1 MSTAASKS
9 GGLGHPVVWVAGLAW
24 GLLAATRWVVV
35 MAAQEGS
42 HSAVIWH
49 WPPWWLPVSV
59 GLAVWLVQ
67 ILAAYWQHNW
77 LTRQGLEGPR
87 TRRLAGLAWL
97 PSLALFLVP
106 LAEFLPPL
114 YGGSLAP
121 LALAREAWP
130 LAALAAAGAVLIQTR
145 LAAPEQIRKREEQQ
159 RRWLAPVVFI
169 LALAL
174 FAGVGARLTQ
184 VSNQV
189 GKFMGGD
196 EPQYLFNAH
205 SLAVD
210 HDLDLAEEIFLR
222 ENSYYLDPA
231 KVIGGHGGWTK
242 DGLWISKHRP
252 GLPALMAPF
261 YAWGLYLGQGP
272 RKTATVCL
280 WLLAAWMVTEV
291 FWLGRLFTRREGP
304 ALLGAAGAALA
315 LPGLIYS
322 NLAFPEIAAAAF
334 AVSALRLMRSA
345 SRGQWGLLLL
355 AGLLTAYLPWFH
367 ERFAVLCLVLGAYF
381 LARMHWRSL
390 KGLAAFALPCL
401 VSAAL
406 LAAYFM
412 WLYGKPFPGQEI
424 HAQGSYLNPRGFWE
438 GLSGI
443 WVDAGE
449 GMLTYGAIWLA
460 ALAGLFWLVRR
471 RFSDGFWCLAM
482 AGAVYVVAGLFA
494 DWFGGINPPS
504 RYLVAAVP
512 FLAVGLAAGA
522 HWGPPRYMLFV
533 VVLGALSLAASAWV
547 MHYPSAVY
555 GHKVVLGSGL
565 QFPLIDNLLPAFI
578 FNYKVPEVNADL
590 ARIWMFLAL
599 VALVAMN
606 LGNQRYGPSR
616 SLAGMLLAM
625 LLLGGAGVAADRIGA
640 GVLNYSNPAQRVVLW
655 NRLSDLPRGG
665 AVWRVGA
672 AGVEPKALMELPLPP
687 ARYQHGTAKTAP
699 NDPLALDIPAGGK
712 PGLFVWGQ
720 YLALPPGRYRAA
732 AVLSSPYAGP
742 EQVGWLDLSENK
754 GQSTLMSRKL
764 TGEELSQPVGLEF
777 ELKRWATNLEFRVG
791 STGLAPFRVRAMSI
805 TRLEP

>member
-1 MSTAASKS
+1 MSAAWIKS
-9 GGLGHPVVWVAGLAW
+9 DGLRHPVVWAAGFAW
-24 GLLAATRWVVV
+24 ALLAATRWTVVI
-35 MAAQEGS
+35 AAQEGS
-42 HSAVIWH
+42 QSAVIWQ
-49 WPPWWLPVSV
+49 WPPWWIPVAV
-59 GLAVWLVQ
+59 GLAMWLV
-67 ILAAYWQHNW
+67 LLVAASWQYGW
-77 LTRQGLEGPR
+77 LDRQGLEGPR
-87 TRRLAGLAWL
+87 ARRLAGLAWL

-121 LALAREAWP
+121 LALSREAWP
-130 LAALAAAGAVLIQTR
+130 LAALAGAGAVFIQTR
-145 LAAPEQIRKREEQQ
+145 LAAPELIRKREQQ
-159 RRWLAPVVFI
+159 HRRWLAPVVFV
-169 LALAL
+169 LALVL

-222 ENSYYLDPA
+222 ENSYYLNPA
-231 KVIGGHGGWTK
+231 KVIGGHGGWTH
-242 DGLWISKHRP
+242 DGKWISKHRP
-252 GLPALMAPF
+252 GLPSLMAPF

-291 FWLGRLFTRREGP
+291 FWLGRLFTGREGP

-355 AGLLTAYLPWFH
+355 AGILTAYLPWFH

-401 VSAAL
+401 VSAGL

-412 WLYGKPFPGQEI
+412 WLYGQPYPGQEI
-424 HAQGSYLNPRGFWE
+424 HAQGAYLNPRGFWE

-460 ALAGLFWLVRR
+460 AIAGLGWLARR
-471 RFSDGFWCLAM
+471 RPSDGFWCLAM

-522 HWGPPRYMLFV
+522 HWGPPRYLLFV
-533 VVLGALSLAASAWV
+533 MVLGALSLAASLWV

-578 FNYKVPEVNADL
+578 FNYKAPRMNAEL
-590 ARIWMFLAL
+590 ACVWMLLAL
-599 VALVAMN
+599 PALVAMN
-606 LGNQRYGPSR
+606 MGNQRFSPVR
-616 SLAGMLLAM
+616 SLAGMVLA
-625 LLLGGAGVAADRIGA
+625 LLLVAGAGVAADRIGA
-640 GVLNYSNPAQRVVLW
+640 GVLNYRNPSQRVVLW
-655 NRLSDLPRGG
+655 NRLSDLPQGGG
-665 AVWRVGA
+665 AWRLGDDA
-672 AGVEPKALMELPLPP
+672 VEPKALMELPLPP
-687 ARYQHGTAKTAP
+687 SRYQHGAAKTAP
-699 NDPLALDIPAGGK
+699 DDPQALDIPAGTK
-712 PGLFVWGQ
+712 PELFVWGQ
-720 YLALPPGRYRAA
+720 YLAVPPGRYRATA
-732 AVLSSPYAGP
+732 ILSSPYAGA
-742 EQVGWLDLSENK
+742 EQVAWLDLSENK
-754 GQSTLMSRKL
+754 GQSILMGRKL
-764 TGEELSQPVGLEF
+764 SGEQLGRPVSLEF
-777 ELKRWATNLEFRVG
+777 TLTRWATNLEFRVG
-791 STGLAPFRVRAMSI
+791 TTGLAPLRVRSMNI
-805 TRLEP
+805 TRLAP

>member
-1 MSTAASKS
+1 MSHAMSKS
-9 GGLGHPVVWVAGLAW
+9 GGPVHPVVWAAGLAW
-24 GLLAATRWVVV
+24 ALLAATRWAVV
-35 MAAQEGS
+35 MATQEGGQC
-42 HSAVIWH
+42 AVIWR
-49 WPPWWLPVSV
+49 WPPWWIPVAV
-59 GLAVWLVQ
+59 GVAAWVAQL
-67 ILAAYWQHNW
+67 LAASWQQNW
-77 LTRQGLEGPR
+77 LARQGLERPR
-87 TRRLAGLAWL
+87 ARRLAGLAWL

-121 LALAREAWP
+121 LALSREAWP
-130 LAALAAAGAVLIQTR
+130 LAALAVAGAVFIQTR
-145 LAAPEQIRKREEQQ
+145 LAAPELIRKREEQ
-159 RRWLAPVVFI
+159 RRPWLAPLVFF

-210 HDLDLAEEIFLR
+210 HDLDLAENIFLR

-242 DGLWISKHRP
+242 DGRWISKHRP

-272 RKTATVCL
+272 RKTATVAL

-304 ALLGAAGAALA
+304 ALLAAAGAALA
-315 LPGLIYS
+315 MPGLIYS

-334 AVSALRLMRSA
+334 AVSAFRLLRSA
-345 SRGQWGLLLL
+345 SPGQWGLLLL
-355 AGLLTAYLPWFH
+355 AGLLTGYLAWFH
-367 ERFAVLCLVLGAYF
+367 ERFVILALILGLYC
-381 LARMHWRSL
+381 LARGHWRSV
-390 KGLAAFALPCL
+390 KGLAAFYLPCL
-401 VSAAL
+401 LSAWL
-406 LAAYFM
+406 LISYFM
-412 WLYGKPFPGQEI
+412 WLYGHPFPSQEI
-424 HAQGSYLNPRGFWE
+424 HAQGAYLNPRGFWE

-449 GMLTYGAIWLA
+449 GMLPYGAIWLA
-460 ALAGLFWLVRR
+460 AVAGLLWLLRQR
-471 RFSDGFWCLAM
+471 PGDGFWCLAM
-482 AGAVYVVAGLFA
+482 AGAVYVIAGLFA

-522 HWGPPRYMLFV
+522 HWGPPRFMLYV
-533 VVLGALSLAASAWV
+533 VVLGALSLAAAAWV

-565 QFPLIDNLLPAFI
+565 QFPIIDNLLPAFI
-578 FNYKVPEVNADL
+578 FNYQTPEANAGL
-590 ARIWMFLAL
+590 ARIWMLLAGA
-599 VALVAMN
+599 ALVAMN
-606 LGNQRYGPSR
+606 LGAQRYGPGR
-616 SLAGMLLAM
+616 GLAGMVLA
-625 LLLGGAGVAADRIGA
+625 LVLVAATGVAADRIGP
-640 GVLNYSNPAQRVVLW
+640 GVLTYGNPAQRVVLW
-655 NRLSDLPRGG
+655 NRLSDLPQGGG
-665 AVWRVGA
+665 AWRLGA
-672 AGVEPKALMELPLPP
+672 PGVQPKALMELPLPP
-687 ARYQHGTAKTAP
+687 ARYQHGAAKTLP
-699 NDPLALDIPAGGK
+699 GDSQALGIAAGVK
-712 PGLFVWGQ
+712 PQLFVWGQ
-720 YLALPPGRYRAA
+720 YVALPPGRYRATA
-732 AVLSSPYAGP
+732 RLASPYAGP
-742 EQVGWLDLSENK
+742 EQAAWLDLSEDK
-754 GQSTLMSRKL
+754 GQSVLLSRKL
-764 TGEELSQPVGLEF
+764 SGEQLQQPVDLEF

-791 STGLAPFRVRAMSI
+791 TTGLAPLEVRSMRI